1 MNVSNDNGPMMGAI
15 ALPFP
20 PSTSPVNYLRLLSL
34 LYRSMYFLICFNPSL
49 LN

>member
-15 ALPFP
+15 ALRSLLP
-20 PSTSPVNYLRLLSL
+20 RLLSTKTFVSTVL
-34 LYRSMYFLICFNPSL
+34 FCVFFICFNPSL